1 MYMVSDM
8 GFHVFIQ
15 VLLHKVIV
23 TDQFINLEKP
33 KGIILN
39 KTYNIAKSL
48 QCINPYYR
56 AFLKY

>member
-1 MYMVSDM
+1 MVSDM
-8 GFHVFIQ
+8 GFRVFIQ

-39 KTYNIAKSL
+39 KIHNMSKSF
-48 QCINPYYR
+48 QCITSNYR
-56 AFLKY
+56 AFLTY

>member
-39 KTYNIAKSL
+39 KTYNMSKSF
-48 QCINPYYR
+48 QCITPNYR
-56 AFLKY
+56 AFLAY

>member
-1 MYMVSDM
+1 MVSDM
-8 GFHVFIQ
+8 GFRVFIQ

-23 TDQFINLEKP
+23 TDQFITLEKP

-39 KTYNIAKSL
+39 KPYNMAKSF